1 MRASCRYSSTSR
13 QQGGC
18 SPVNR
23 AGLNRLP
30 SVVCTMHYV
39 YTNVYMLYMYTSYE
53 RARVQCTAIVP
64 RAKRTRNCDTALTSN
79 HDAIDPSLLQAPL
92 CISQELYVAISKH
105 WNVHTASARS
115 RCRNEHYLINSYKY

>member
-1 MRASCRYSSTSR
+1 MSAGQLQVLLHQSPAGRLLTSE
-13 QQGGC
+13 QSWVEQAAFC
-18 SPVNR
+18 SVHN
-23 AGLNRLP
+23 
-30 SVVCTMHYV
+30 V

-64 RAKRTRNCDTALTSN
+64 RAKRMRNCDPALTSN

-92 CISQELYVAISKH
+92 CISQELYVAVSKH